1 MNSQGKKR
9 MELKGVTKALVCNS
23 ISMIIEN
30 LNIEKY
36 KIILIKMFKPN
47 NMYNMKRM
55 GDINIL
61 PRNYDD
67 REVLPYKLSTYTH

>member
-1 MNSQGKKR
+1 MNSKGKKR

-47 NMYNMKRM
+47 NIYYMKRM
-55 GDINIL
+55 GILISSLVITMTEKSCHIN
-61 PRNYDD
+61 
-67 REVLPYKLSTYTH
+67 